1 MTGCATVPT
10 PDAAAGPTAVL
21 AHPVFVPG
29 PSRTVYQS
37 DIGPVVRERSA
48 VDDTGAWT
56 SRTTGP
62 GEDVTVGLRAL
73 TDGSVQIT
81 AIRSGDRVVECLP
94 GLTVQPV
101 SLALPWTASAPCTV
115 DGRQGTASASLTPA
129 PDLGPGWTRLDLRFE
144 AGAVTITRRFDWLQD
159 IDGAVTEEHAR
170 LRVTFLG
177 LTVRDWSRGMRL
189 TASRAGPGP

>member
-1 MTGCATVPT
+1 MTGCATAPK
-10 PDAAAGPTAVL
+10 PDTTAGPTVAL
-21 AHPVFVPG
+21 THPVFVPG

-48 VDDTGAWT
+48 VDDAGAWT

-62 GEDVTVGLRAL
+62 GEDVSVGLRAL
-73 TDGSVQIT
+73 ADGSVQIT
-81 AIRSGDRVVECLP
+81 SIRSGDRVVECIP

-101 SLALPWTASAPCTV
+101 PLNLPWTASARCTV
-115 DGRQGTASASLTPA
+115 DGRDGTATANLTPA

-159 IDGAVTEEHAR
+159 DTGDVTEERAR
-170 LRVTFLG
+170 LRVTFVG
-177 LTVRDWSRGMRL
+177 LTVRDWARVMRL
-189 TASRAGPGP
+189 TASPADPDP